1 MAQSIHQSAFGAK
14 CAAFKPGKAVFYPVF
29 ILPTGKHEK
38 PDMCFLLENGMCCI
52 AAKSGINGKRS
63 RADFS
68 AF

>member
-1 MAQSIHQSAFGAK
+1 VQH
-14 CAAFKPGKAVFYPVF
+14 FKSGKAVFYPVF